1 MAEEPEKVP
10 IYPVAPRLRNGPK
23 KPHIGPN
30 IDAYREVHK
39 ESLGTESD
47 KWWEKVCTILIV
59 VEELHLNG
67 FSKLMISSTGIVL
80 SRLYELVG
88 SARATLSGFQKEV

>member
-1 MAEEPEKVP
+1 MAEQPEKAL

-23 KPHIGPN
+23 KPHIGPDIN
-30 IDAYREVHK
+30 AYREVHK

-47 KWWEKVCTILIV
+47 KWWAKVCTILIV
-59 VEELHLNG
+59 VEELYLTG
-67 FSKLMISSTGIVL
+67 FSKLMISSTGIAL

-88 SARATLSGFQKEV
+88 SARVTLSGFQKED